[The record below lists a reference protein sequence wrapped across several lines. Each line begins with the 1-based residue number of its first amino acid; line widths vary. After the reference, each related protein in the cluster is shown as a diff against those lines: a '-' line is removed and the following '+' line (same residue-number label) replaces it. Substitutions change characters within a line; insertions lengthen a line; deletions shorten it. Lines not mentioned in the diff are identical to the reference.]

1 MQQLKTEI
9 VIQIPETHVLIE
21 KTEFEQLEKQADVTW
36 VKGLE
41 WLKEQTG
48 IRSTVTLRENILY
61 PHRDQLET
69 IVDYPDNAGG
79 VWRFNAQPTKQW
91 LRNNFKRVLA
101 K

>member
-61 PHRDQLET
+61 PHRDELQT
-69 IVDYPDNAGG
+69 IVDYPEIRGEH
-79 VWRFNAQPTKQW
+79 WYFNIAPMKKW
-91 LRNNFKRVLA
+91 LQENFEKVV